1 MAKHPPLVQRLIDAL
16 RMLPSV
22 GPKSAQRM
30 AYQLLERQRGGALE
44 LAAALEKAMHEVGY
58 CQQCRAFSQTPV
70 CALCQDDMRHSA
82 GRLCVVASSADLYA
96 IEQTGQFDGLY
107 YVLRG
112 QLSPLDGIG
121 PQELGLDS
129 LEQRLRQGQINEVI
143 LATNPTVEGE
153 ATAFYIAEL
162 CRRYQISVSRLAQGM
177 PVGGE
182 LEYLDG
188 NTLAFA
194 LTGRKPI

>member
-70 CALCQDDMRHSA
+70 CSLCQDDMRQRA